1 VKSATSCCRGG
12 SPTEFRR
19 NDNGQPHPLADAPD
33 DLARQLRLHAEWRQ
47 LIRKDPRLPAEHLPA
62 EHLPAEHL
70 PAGWPAIHAERLF
83 GQLAAAYEEPA
94 KAIAAE
100 LLDTI
105 EVDPPVP

>member
-1 VKSATSCCRGG
+1 MKSATSCCRGG

-62 EHLPAEHL
+62 
-70 PAGWPAIHAERLF
+70 G
-83 GQLAAAYEEPA
+83 
-94 KAIAAE
+94 
-100 LLDTI
+100 
-105 EVDPPVP
+105 

>member
-19 NDNGQPHPLADAPD
+19 NDNGQPHPLAGAPD
-33 DLARQLRLHAEWRQ
+33 DLARQRLHAEWRQ
-47 LIRKDPRLPAEHLPA
+47 LIRKDPRLPAEHLP
-62 EHLPAEHL
+62 
-70 PAGWPAIHAERLF
+70 PAGRPFMPSGSSGHM
-83 GQLAAAYEEPA
+83 AAAYEEPA
-94 KAIAAE
+94 RAIAAE

>member
-62 EHLPAEHL
+62 
-70 PAGWPAIHAERLF
+70 GWPAIHAERLF
-83 GQLAAAYEEPA
+83 GQYGGRL
-94 KAIAAE
+94 
-100 LLDTI
+100 
-105 EVDPPVP
+105 